1 MDYLEEFREKHK
13 NMSYE
18 EKSMNRQRKMMFFL
32 LAICVLGA
40 GFTPYT
46 RIFLGLL
53 LGSTVSFYNL
63 WLLQTKVKDVAEAV
77 KKDQKTKG
85 LGTVSRFA
93 AAVFG
98 VIIAVHFDEY
108 FEIISFIIGLMTS
121 YLVIVIDFLIAKRTD
136 SA

>member
-1 MDYLEEFREKHK
+1 
-13 NMSYE
+13 MSYE
-18 EKSMNRQRKMMFFL
+18 EKSINRQRKMMFFL

-53 LGSTVSFYNL
+53 LGSSISFYNL
-63 WLLQTKVKDVAEAV
+63 WLLQTKVKEVAEAV
-77 KKDQKTKG
+77 KKDRKPKG
-85 LGTVSRFA
+85 LGTASRFA
-93 AAVFG
+93 AAAFG
-98 VIIAVHFDEY
+98 IIIAVHFDEY

-121 YLVIVIDFLIAKRTD
+121 YLVIVLDFIVTRRTD